1 MVVDWTTGEVLWSVG
16 VGEGMSWSESS
27 LGMIAVIS
35 DHTRVKILELG
46 DKILE
51 ESDLHRQKTVT
62 RIQEIV
68 NKDERQ

>member
-1 MVVDWTTGEVLWSVG
+1 
-16 VGEGMSWSESS
+16 MSWSESS